1 MPAYKTIVV
10 NLAFGHY
17 VIRGPVGAGLER
29 VASPFG
35 VVPFIT
41 LPSDGP
47 VAWVKGECCP
57 AAVLARG
64 VVGYAVGDVLL
75 AVYGCRVRYEQFFV
89 CNCRNFDAFGVFVG
103 AAVCVDVAWL
113 DYSSFVSALEW
124 SAGIQILV

>member
-1 MPAYKTIVV
+1 MAAYKTVMV
-10 NLAFGHY
+10 YFAFGHY
-17 VIRGPVGAGLER
+17 VILGHVGAGLEW

-35 VVPFIT
+35 VIPVVT

-75 AVYGCRVRYEQFFV
+75 AVYGCGVREKEVVALNGGYFNACGILPAMCGVKMQFGRV
-89 CNCRNFDAFGVFVG
+89 
-103 AAVCVDVAWL
+103 
-113 DYSSFVSALEW
+113 
-124 SAGIQILV
+124 